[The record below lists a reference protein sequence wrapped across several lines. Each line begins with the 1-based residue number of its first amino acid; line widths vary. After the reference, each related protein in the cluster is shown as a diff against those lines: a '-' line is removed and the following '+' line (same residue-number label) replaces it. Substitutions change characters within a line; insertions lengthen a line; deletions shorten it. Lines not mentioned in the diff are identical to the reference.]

1 MQRPGLVICSQ
12 GGQEQVVAGQGAVG
26 QAVLLQAGQRGGQ
39 GAGQG
44 ERLVGGERAF
54 GEQDVLPGWA
64 GNPGHEG
71 GEGEV
76 GVALKQVG
84 VVGRGEDGAAGG
96 LQAGQVGEGGKLLG
110 LGEQGGGAEAGF
122 EDLEGGALTPDPA
135 PGGSGEEV
143 VDGGSAPIKVI

>member
-1 MQRPGLVICSQ
+1 M
-12 GGQEQVVAGQGAVG
+12 VAGQGAVG

-44 ERLVGGERAF
+44 ERLVWGERAF

-64 GNPGHEG
+64 GDPGHEG

-84 VVGRGEDGAAGG
+84 VVGRGEDGAAGS
-96 LQAGQVGEGGKLLG
+96 LQAGQVGEGGELLG
-110 LGEQGGGAEAGF
+110 LGEQGRGAEGWV